1 MTHRILT
8 QLQNRNDNST
18 HTNHAETGGITFDVL
33 PTGSGLPLHFK
44 IRVLEQMPQRRNPT
58 HPHFITML
66 SSPSVRPRN
75 LPHQP
80 HTMKT
85 FDSDKASAEAQAA
98 EERRRHESRLEKEA
112 MRSVL
117 MSGNITTLKK
127 VVNVPKETARAE
139 AQAAEE
145 RRRHES
151 MLEKEAMRSV
161 LMSRHK
167 PQEGA
172 TKTAILPPRNLFGLL
187 NQDTPRGPKKLAA
200 FRKACTQMQVPFS
213 PDNYENGK
221 AKSCFFHV
229 RIFDPA
235 GSSVWYVTDWD
246 GQDICFGLVDGIKME
261 WGTFSLRN
269 LSMHRGPFGIGLE
282 VDVSFSPV
290 PYSAVI
296 DKEAEQ

>member
-1 MTHRILT
+1 
-8 QLQNRNDNST
+8 
-18 HTNHAETGGITFDVL
+18 
-33 PTGSGLPLHFK
+33 
-44 IRVLEQMPQRRNPT
+44 
-58 HPHFITML
+58 
-66 SSPSVRPRN
+66 
-75 LPHQP
+75 
-80 HTMKT
+80 MKT
-85 FDSDKASAEAQAA
+85 FDSDKARAEAQAA
-98 EERRRHESRLEKEA
+98 NERRRHDSMLEKEA

-127 VVNVPKETARAE
+127 VVNVPKEKARAE

-151 MLEKEAMRSV
+151 RLEKEAMRSV

-200 FRKACTQMQVPFS
+200 FRKACTLMQVPFS
-213 PDNYENGK
+213 PDNYDDSGK
-221 AKSCFFHV
+221 AKNGFFHV

-246 GQDICFGLVDGIKME
+246 GQDICFGLVDGFKKE

-282 VDVSFSPV
+282 ADVSFSPI

-296 DKEAEQ
+296 DKEGEQ